1 LATGTLGSGGCQ
13 SPGCD
18 RVPEEEL
25 NNQPPSEAAPRV
37 LAIDW
42 SGAKSGAR
50 RKIWLAEARSGELVR
65 LESGRNRLEMA
76 EHLLDEMERDPRLLV
91 GLDFAFSLPAWFLR
105 DHDLTTAKELWQL
118 ADREAEAWLEE
129 CAPPFWGRPGR
140 TKPDLPSH
148 FRRTD
153 ASMQPVGGIRPK
165 SPFQIGG
172 GGAVGTASLRGM
184 PMLQRLSAAGY
195 RVWPFDRAE
204 PPAVVEIYPRLL
216 TGLVVKSSAKARA
229 DYVDARLPE
238 LSVRHRKIAASSEDA
253 LDAAVSAVV
262 MSREAAALTV
272 LDAAT
277 DPVELLEGRI
287 WCPDSRD
294 VAGSSDVARFE
305 AEEEVGSLSGFLAAL
320 QFAAERHRDQRR
332 KGKEA
337 SPYINHPIAVT
348 RLLAEVGNV
357 SDPVLLQ
364 AAILHDTVE
373 DTETTLDELEAS
385 FGPEVRRVV
394 EEVTDD
400 KSLPKSERKRLQI
413 ERAPQRSNRAKQLKV
428 ADKSSNLIDIAHRP
442 PENWTLER
450 KQEYFDWA
458 ERVVEGC
465 RGVNPALEAHFDEVL
480 REARAV
486 GGAPGEID
494 LETVNANTVVR
505 GF

>member
-1 LATGTLGSGGCQ
+1 M
-13 SPGCD
+13 
-18 RVPEEEL
+18 
-25 NNQPPSEAAPRV
+25 
-37 LAIDW
+37 
-42 SGAKSGAR
+42 
-50 RKIWLAEARSGELVR
+50 R
-65 LESGRNRLEMA
+65 LENGRNRGEVA
-76 EHLLDEMERDPRLLV
+76 EHLLDELERDPRLLV

-105 DHDLTTAKELWQL
+105 DHELTTARELWQL
-118 ADREAEAWLEE
+118 ADRDAEAWLDGCE
-129 CAPPFWGRPGR
+129 PPFWGRPGR
-140 TKPDLPSH
+140 SKPELPSH

-153 ASMQPVGGIRPK
+153 ATVRPVGGIRPK

-172 GGAVGTASLRGM
+172 AGAVGTGSLRGM
-184 PMLQRLSAAGY
+184 PMLQRLSDAGY
-195 RVWPFDRAE
+195 RVWPFERAE

-216 TGLVVKSSAKARA
+216 TDAVVKSSSKARA
-229 DYVDARLPE
+229 EYIDVRLPE
-238 LSVRHRKIAASSEDA
+238 LSVRHRNLAASSEDA

-262 MSREAAALTV
+262 LSREAVALTA

-294 VAGSSDVARFE
+294 SAGSVEVARFE
-305 AEEEVGSLSGFLAAL
+305 AEEEVGSLPGLLAAL
-320 QFAAERHRDQRR
+320 EFAAERHRDQRR
-332 KGKEA
+332 KGREA

-373 DTETTLDELEAS
+373 DTETTLDELEAR

-400 KSLPKSERKRLQI
+400 KSLPKLERKRLQI
-413 ERAPQRSNRAKQLKV
+413 EHAPQRSNRAKQLKV

-442 PENWTLER
+442 PENWTPER

-465 RGVNPALEAHFDEVL
+465 RGVNSALETRFDEVL
-480 REARAV
+480 GEARESLA
-486 GGAPGEID
+486 D
-494 LETVNANTVVR
+494 S
-505 GF
+505 

>member
-1 LATGTLGSGGCQ
+1 
-13 SPGCD
+13 
-18 RVPEEEL
+18 L
-25 NNQPPSEAAPRV
+25 NTQPSLENAPRV

-50 RKIWLAEARSGELVR
+50 RKIWLAEARNGELVR
-65 LESGRNRLEMA
+65 LENGRNRGEVA
-76 EHLLDEMERDPRLLV
+76 EHLLDELERDPRLLV

-105 DHDLTTAKELWQL
+105 DHELTTARELWQL
-118 ADREAEAWLEE
+118 ADREAEAWLERCE
-129 CAPPFWGRPGR
+129 PPFWGRPGR
-140 TKPDLPSH
+140 TKPELPSH

-153 ASMQPVGGIRPK
+153 AAVRPVGGIRPK

-172 GGAVGTASLRGM
+172 AGAVGTGSLRGM
-184 PMLQRLSAAGY
+184 PILQRLSDAGY

-216 TGLVVKSSAKARA
+216 TDAVVKSSPKARA
-229 DYVDARLPE
+229 NYIDARFPE
-238 LSVRHRKIAASSEDA
+238 LSLRHRSLAASSEDA
-253 LDAAVSAVV
+253 LDAAVSALVL
-262 MSREAAALTV
+262 SREAAAVTA

-287 WCPDSRD
+287 WCPDSRYA
-294 VAGSSDVARFE
+294 AGSVEVDRFDRFD
-305 AEEEVGSLSGFLAAL
+305 AEEEVGPLPGLLAAL

-332 KGKEA
+332 KGREA
-337 SPYINHPIAVT
+337 SPYINHPIAVA
-348 RLLAEVGNV
+348 RLLAEVGGV

-373 DTETTLDELEAS
+373 DTETTLDELEAR

-400 KSLPKSERKRLQI
+400 KTLPKLERKRLQI
-413 ERAPQRSNRAKQLKV
+413 EHAPQRSNRAKQLKV
-428 ADKSSNLIDIAHRP
+428 ADKSSNLLDIAQRP
-442 PENWTLER
+442 PKNWTPER

-465 RGVNPALEAHFDEVL
+465 RGVNPALEARFNEVL
-480 REARAV
+480 REARESVA
-486 GGAPGEID
+486 D
-494 LETVNANTVVR
+494 S
-505 GF
+505 